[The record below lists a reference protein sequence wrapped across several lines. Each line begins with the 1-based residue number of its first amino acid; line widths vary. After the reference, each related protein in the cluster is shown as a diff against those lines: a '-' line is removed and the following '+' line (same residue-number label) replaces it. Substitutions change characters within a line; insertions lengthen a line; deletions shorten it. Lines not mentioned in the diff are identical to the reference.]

1 MSIVLTLKEQ
11 CSLGFTG
18 RVNVLLRDNSQFV
31 GEILIKEGLLVSARY
46 NSASGLNSLYRIVF
60 DDIESDNKLKT
71 IVEPEIVDS
80 ASIQFQIEF
89 SSFKKEAEK
98 KINTHRDS
106 KSLRPP
112 DNLILKIKPD
122 FIKNGEQLS
131 LNEFEILCTL
141 VGKRTVGELYDSS
154 PLLESEITKGLVSLR
169 RKNAFL
175 VKKNN

>member
-89 SSFKKEAEK
+89 CWFA
-98 KINTHRDS
+98 
-106 KSLRPP
+106 
-112 DNLILKIKPD
+112 
-122 FIKNGEQLS
+122 
-131 LNEFEILCTL
+131 
-141 VGKRTVGELYDSS
+141 
-154 PLLESEITKGLVSLR
+154 
-169 RKNAFL
+169 
-175 VKKNN
+175 